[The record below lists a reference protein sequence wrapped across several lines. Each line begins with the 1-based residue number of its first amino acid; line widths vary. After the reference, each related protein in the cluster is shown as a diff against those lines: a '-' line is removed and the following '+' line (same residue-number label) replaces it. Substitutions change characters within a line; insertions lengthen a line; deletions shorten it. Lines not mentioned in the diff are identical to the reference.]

1 MGIDLRRDM
10 HVRARR
16 SGARGVVLRHWR
28 HTNGHIWAE
37 VRFVNGDTATVRSTH
52 LERITLT
59 EEEQR
64 ELSSQSAG
72 SLTDPLELMQRTI
85 DRSIK
90 VTGDC
95 GTEITN
101 AFDEILKPDG
111 TPLTEVELRTERGKP
126 VVDEPLD
133 EEKAKRKAQAAR
145 EGRQT
150 TRSRQLEVRYAGE
163 HEPGV
168 VIISCNVCRRR
179 GASRHEWRVALDSN
193 GVMDGTALHKIRS
206 HCGQFASVRH
216 ASTLEHCVALG
227 RLTGRVFSQR
237 ASDASRL
244 PAKRSYKAAVPVV
257 RKQATTTPSRPA
269 KRSRPS
275 KRALAAEEAAKN
287 APRLQIHDGRKFVD
301 LKKDAGRSV
310 RYHRLARR
318 LQSLLKEGNHA
329 VGVTYPVQ
337 FRAPRSTSD
346 RCLELARLLL
356 TKGLVAKV
364 PVAKAADVQALRQA
378 RLALEQHPQLCDIE
392 ITSAMDT
399 EAHALALDET
409 RVRRIERM
417 ALLFVAHQ
425 LWTPARVRRF
435 ASAVNG
441 DDADD
446 ALRDVEC
453 AKAACR
459 DADALL
465 AWLASDEALRSED
478 SERLQAWRA
487 SLDDCPVRCDLDT
500 PSPRPPTALD
510 PAWDAPSSAANRCR
524 RALQEAEVGRDEAR
538 HREAALENDVFTG
551 RHKTKTTPSAVL
563 QAGWTRK
570 WRDAQKV
577 AEVFVEV
584 FENARQNEHTINDS
598 ACMLLVRAARGLP
611 DVGAYIGA
619 HLVRSLLAV
628 HDLTLPLDA
637 WGPFTMSDDS
647 VGQMRELLGDAV
659 CSTPMQLR
667 VALAQELGS
676 LEVDAGDLA
685 LILCETHSCW
695 ALACRHA
702 QHHAS
707 WNHDALLQALRD
719 TPVDWAV
726 KMREVLLDEYHLPF
740 DPSIVYHPAHKLLL
754 VTMVAKGLHDVNVL
768 RMAPPSS
775 LALPRPVYRVWAP
788 GDSPSREEA
797 PAPEPEEE
805 PAPPAP
811 APSAFSTME
820 DLAPMPPVPTLAP
833 TLGAPYGS
841 EMHAGSGA
849 AQAAFSI

>member
-1 MGIDLRRDM
+1 MY
-10 HVRARR
+10 
-16 SGARGVVLRHWR
+16 
-28 HTNGHIWAE
+28 
-37 VRFVNGDTATVRSTH
+37 
-52 LERITLT
+52 
-59 EEEQR
+59 
-64 ELSSQSAG
+64 
-72 SLTDPLELMQRTI
+72 
-85 DRSIK
+85 
-90 VTGDC
+90 
-95 GTEITN
+95 
-101 AFDEILKPDG
+101 
-111 TPLTEVELRTERGKP
+111 
-126 VVDEPLD
+126 
-133 EEKAKRKAQAAR
+133 KRQ
-145 EGRQT
+145 
-150 TRSRQLEVRYAGE
+150 
-163 HEPGV
+163 
-168 VIISCNVCRRR
+168 
-179 GASRHEWRVALDSN
+179 
-193 GVMDGTALHKIRS
+193 
-206 HCGQFASVRH
+206 
-216 ASTLEHCVALG
+216 
-227 RLTGRVFSQR
+227 
-237 ASDASRL
+237 
-244 PAKRSYKAAVPVV
+244 
-257 RKQATTTPSRPA
+257 
-269 KRSRPS
+269 RPS

-435 ASAVNG
+435 ASAVHE

-487 SLDDCPVRCDLDT
+487 SLDNCPVRCDLDT

-551 RHKTKTTPSAVL
+551 RHKTKTTPAAVL

-584 FENARQNEHTINDS
+584 FDNATATVSYTH
-598 ACMLLVRAARGLP
+598 
-611 DVGAYIGA
+611 
-619 HLVRSLLAV
+619 
-628 HDLTLPLDA
+628 LTLP
-637 WGPFTMSDDS
+637 T
-647 VGQMRELLGDAV
+647 
-659 CSTPMQLR
+659 
-667 VALAQELGS
+667 
-676 LEVDAGDLA
+676 
-685 LILCETHSCW
+685 I
-695 ALACRHA
+695 
-702 QHHAS
+702 
-707 WNHDALLQALRD
+707 
-719 TPVDWAV
+719 
-726 KMREVLLDEYHLPF
+726 
-740 DPSIVYHPAHKLLL
+740 LL
-754 VTMVAKGLHDVNVL
+754 V
-768 RMAPPSS
+768 
-775 LALPRPVYRVWAP
+775 
-788 GDSPSREEA
+788 
-797 PAPEPEEE
+797 
-805 PAPPAP
+805 
-811 APSAFSTME
+811 
-820 DLAPMPPVPTLAP
+820 
-833 TLGAPYGS
+833 
-841 EMHAGSGA
+841 
-849 AQAAFSI
+849 